1 MVRGHLQCN
10 PYKGTQMTTTN
21 PPTAAPAARSAAAE
35 RMRAHRQRRR
45 EGLRCLTIEIRDGEI
60 DALVRKQLLK
70 PETRN
75 DLGAIID
82 AL

>member
-1 MVRGHLQCN
+1 M
-10 PYKGTQMTTTN
+10 TTN
-21 PPTAAPAARSAAAE
+21 PPTAPPATRSAAAE
-35 RMRAHRQRRR
+35 RQRACRQRRR
-45 EGLRCLTIEIRDGEI
+45 QGLRCVTIQVRDSEI

-82 AL
+82 AVHDFLDQTL